1 MNTKQAAYALNTTPR
16 RLRRILRS
24 NPELAQVSTSGFYQF
39 TPELLDQLRD
49 MITTTTEPIDP
60 PELEWLNQTPGFTP
74 AQVRDPR
81 MKRAILEQRQARQQR
96 LDKRLKEL
104 TQLGVLT
111 AQV

>member
-39 TPELLDQLRD
+39 TPELLNQLRS
-49 MITTTTEPIDP
+49 MITTPKPVDP

-81 MKRAILEQRQARQQR
+81 MKRAILEQRKARQQR

-104 TQLGVLT
+104 TQLGELT